1 MDESTLGIVVP
12 VFGSTESV
20 LRLVCQIRAV
30 FAPVTTYH
38 IYLVDDGSPEAVSAW
53 LAEHCRFAEVTLIR
67 LRRNYGQQNAVLCGL
82 RHAAGCRYI
91 ATMDDDLQHSPDT
104 LLTLYQTI
112 LQGYDIV
119 YAVPRAKADAPAAKP
134 TVPAAK
140 PTAPAAGPTV
150 PGAETSVPRAGAD
163 AFAAQKSTRSPF
175 RALGSRMRDLLF
187 SFLLKLPSDIRVSSF
202 RILTNELAAEIS
214 RDASGFFYLSAA
226 VFSRPRKAFT
236 CYYPARPRLYGRSGY
251 TIKKLAALY
260 WNIFRFYGPAA
271 RFLTS
276 PKRRA
281 SVLYEESAILI
292 LGGSN
297 CQLHAARRAREQGRR
312 VILADYTE
320 HPPAAAYA
328 HVHDRTSTFDVEGC
342 TELARREH
350 VGAVMTMGTD
360 QPVYTAACVSHKLGL
375 PSFLSPEQALAV
387 TNKKVMK
394 QVLAGHG
401 IPTAPWRLVD
411 AHTMAAGLCG
421 LTPPLVI
428 KPLDSQGQRGIFKC
442 TGAEQLLSCL
452 PKTLSFSRC
461 SQALAE
467 QFYPSDEITV
477 SGWVHG
483 GRLTVLTV
491 SDRLL
496 YPDPVHIGICI
507 GHRFPSVH
515 MHRFAEIDALSQAV
529 ARAFGLTEGPF
540 YLQLLI
546 GDAGIRVNELAC
558 RIGGAFEDVVIP
570 YLTGFDILG
579 AVMALA
585 FGRSAIPE
593 PPAGF
598 CADQLER
605 CAAVQLTFCH
615 PGAIAS
621 CTPIEQLQKLPFL
634 LDCGYN
640 YHPGQRIPP
649 AHNATARFGHAVLAG
664 TPDTIA
670 GHIRQ
675 FYEEFRVLSPA
686 GENLVNRLYPAQ

>member
-1 MDESTLGIVVP
+1 MDEYNLGIVIP

-20 LRLVCQIRAV
+20 LCLVRQLRAV
-30 FAPVTTYH
+30 FSDVTTYH
-38 IYLVDDGSPEAVSAW
+38 IYLVDDGNPAEISAW

-67 LRRNYGQQNAVLCGL
+67 LKRNYGQQNAVLCGL
-82 RHAAGCRYI
+82 RHASGCRYI

-104 LLTLYQTI
+104 LLTLYRTI

-119 YAVPRAKADAPAAKP
+119 YAVPRTK
-134 TVPAAK
+134 
-140 PTAPAAGPTV
+140 TAT
-150 PGAETSVPRAGAD
+150 
-163 AFAAQKSTRSPF
+163 FAAQKNARSAF
-175 RALGSRMRDLLF
+175 RVLGSCMRDFLF
-187 SFLLKLPSDIRVSSF
+187 SLLLKLPSDVRVSSF
-202 RILTNELAAEIS
+202 RVLTGALAAEIS
-214 RDASGFFYLSAA
+214 QDASGFFYLSAA

-236 CYYPARPRLYGRSGY
+236 CCYPARLRPCGRSGY

-260 WNIFRFYGPAA
+260 WNIFRFYSPAA

-276 PKRRA
+276 PQRRA
-281 SVLYEESAILI
+281 CVLYEESAILI

-297 CQLHAARRAREQGRR
+297 CQLHAAQRARQQGYR

-320 HPPAAAYA
+320 DPPAAAFA
-328 HVHDRTSTFDVEGC
+328 HVHDRTSTFDIEGC

-350 VGAVMTMGTD
+350 VDAVMTMGTD

-375 PSFLSPEQALAV
+375 HAFLSPEQALAV
-387 TNKKVMK
+387 TNKRVMK
-394 QVLAGHG
+394 QILAGHG
-401 IPTAPWRLVD
+401 IPTVPWRLVD
-411 AHTMAAGLCG
+411 AHTAAADLCG
-421 LTPPLVI
+421 LAPPLVI

-442 TGAEQLLSCL
+442 EQAGQLLSCL
-452 PKTLSFSRC
+452 PDTLSFSRC
-461 SQALAE
+461 TQALAE
-467 QFYPSDEITV
+467 QFYPSDEVTV
-477 SGWVHG
+477 SGWVHE

-529 ARAFGLTEGPF
+529 ARAFRLTEGPF

-558 RIGGAFEDVVIP
+558 RIGGAFEDAVIP

-579 AVMALA
+579 AMMALS
-585 FGRSAIPE
+585 FGQRTAPE
-593 PPAGF
+593 LAPGF
-598 CADQLER
+598 RAYRPER
-605 CAAVQLTFCH
+605 CAAVQLTFCR
-615 PGAIAS
+615 PGIVAS
-621 CTPIEQLQKLPFL
+621 CTPIEQLKKLPFL

-640 YHPGQRIPP
+640 YRPGQQIPP
-649 AHNATARFGHAVLAG
+649 AHNATARFGHAVITGA
-664 TPDTIA
+664 PNTIA

-675 FYEEFRVLSPA
+675 FYAEFEVRSPT
-686 GENLVNRLYPAQ
+686 GENLVDRLYPER